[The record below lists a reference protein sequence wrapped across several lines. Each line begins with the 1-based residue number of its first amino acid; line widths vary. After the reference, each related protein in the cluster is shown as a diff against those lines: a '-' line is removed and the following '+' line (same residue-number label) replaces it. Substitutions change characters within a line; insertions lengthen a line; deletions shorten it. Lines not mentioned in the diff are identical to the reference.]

1 MNNGIV
7 LSKSP
12 EFSVEKICVTVLGAI
27 FLGAIFL
34 GAISAPQ
41 PEQDQVAANESGEN
55 AQISLSRF
63 EIVYQ

>member
-12 EFSVEKICVTVLGAI
+12 EFSVEIMRYR
-27 FLGAIFL
+27 FLGATEVQ
-34 GAISAPQ
+34 ISAHQ

-55 AQISLSRF
+55 AQFSVSRF